1 MAENKDKSSTATTER
16 SDTPRTTATREE
28 APRDPRAAGVPT
40 PQVVVREEGGAT
52 GDFDVVGGNISETVN
67 QPLDAAPRDRTR
79 AARLMMRAAKA
90 VDGWPA
96 GLSAM
101 IGRPADEWGLV
112 GQGDTVI
119 GHYVLID
126 LDSLEKVEVTE
137 RWQID
142 EDRVF
147 ANSQQWPKALV
158 WGETL
163 AEIAGN
169 PKRDTAAREKAE
181 AEAAEAERT
190 EARAATRT
198 ER

>member
-1 MAENKDKSSTATTER
+1 MAENKDRSSTATAER
-16 SDTPRTTATREE
+16 SDEPRTTASKDE

-52 GDFDVVGGNISETVN
+52 GDFDVVGGNIAETVN
-67 QPLDAAPRDRTR
+67 QPLDAAQRDRTR

-90 VDGWPA
+90 VGGWPA

-112 GQGDTVI
+112 GQGDTVT
-119 GHYVLID
+119 GHFVLID

-142 EDRVF
+142 QDRVF
-147 ANSQQWPKALV
+147 ANAQQWPKALV
-158 WGETL
+158 HGETL
-163 AEIAGN
+163 AEIAGGR
-169 PKRDTAAREKAE
+169 KRDTEAR
-181 AEAAEAERT
+181 EAAEAEEAETRRA
-190 EARAATRT
+190 EARSR
-198 ER
+198 